1 MNLALKDLRRQK
13 ARFAAMALGLG
24 LLFAIVLAMGG
35 IYRGL
40 VEDATLLV
48 DHMGA
53 DLWVV
58 QRDTRGPFAERSTVS
73 PELEDRLRAV
83 AGVASARSFSTATI
97 QRVHGARSL
106 RMTVVGLSWPE
117 DKGRALPLV
126 VGRPLRD
133 PHREIIADQSL
144 ELPLGAVLAL
154 GDDTYTVVGLTR
166 GMLSSGGDGVVFA
179 TELDARA
186 ILNWQAPEAR
196 RLTREGRLARLATS
210 DLDSRALEDRLKD
223 ERSVLPVLD
232 PAPANAVL
240 VRLRPGAVLK
250 DVERTLA
257 AWPDVT
263 VYTAQGQRDL
273 LLKGVVEKSRRQIG
287 LFRALLSLVS
297 GIVVAL
303 ILYNM
308 TVAKTHDI
316 ALLKLMGA
324 RVSVVVK
331 LVLHQGLLLGALGY
345 GVAVFLAQVAFPLF
359 PRRVVLGAWEYIGVG
374 VLVLVLVTVAS
385 LAGIVRAL
393 RIPPTLILAG

>member
-1 MNLALKDLRRQK
+1 MNLAILDLRRQK
-13 ARFAAMALGLG
+13 ARFAATALGLG

-58 QRDTRGPFAERSTVS
+58 QRDTRGPFAERSTVP
-73 PELEDRLRAV
+73 PELEDRLRSV

-97 QRVHGARSL
+97 QRVHGARNL

-117 DKGRALPLV
+117 DRGGALPLV
-126 VGRPLRD
+126 AGRPLRD
-133 PHREIIADQSL
+133 PHRELIADRSL
-144 ELPLGAVLAL
+144 GLPLGEVLAL
-154 GDDTYTVVGLTR
+154 GDDTYTVVGLTQ

-186 ILNWQAPEAR
+186 ILNWLAPEAR
-196 RLTREGRLARLATS
+196 RLEREGRLARLAAT

-240 VRLRPGAVLK
+240 VRLRPGAPLAE
-250 DVERTLA
+250 VERTLA
-257 AWPDVT
+257 GWPDVT
-263 VYTAQGQRDL
+263 VYSAQEQRDL
-273 LLKGVVEKSRRQIG
+273 LLKGVVEKSRKQIG

-331 LVLHQGLLLGALGY
+331 LVLNQGLLLGGLGY
-345 GVAVFLAQVAFPLF
+345 GFAVFLAQVAFPLF
-359 PRRVVLGAWEYIGVG
+359 PRRVVLGAGEYLGVG

>member
-1 MNLALKDLRRQK
+1 MNLAILDLRRQK
-13 ARFAAMALGLG
+13 ARFAATALGLG

-58 QRDTRGPFAERSTVS
+58 QRDTRGPFAERSTVP

-97 QRVHGARSL
+97 QRVHRGHNL

-117 DKGRALPLV
+117 DKGGALPLV
-126 VGRPLRD
+126 AGRPLRD
-133 PHREIIADQSL
+133 PHRELIADKSL
-144 ELPLGAVLAL
+144 GLPLGEILAL

-186 ILNWQAPEAR
+186 ILNWLAPEAR
-196 RLTREGRLARLATS
+196 RLEREGRLARLAAS
-210 DLDSRALEDRLKD
+210 DLDSRALEDRLRD

-240 VRLRPGAVLK
+240 VRLRPGASVVE
-250 DVERTLA
+250 VERTLA
-257 AWPDVT
+257 GWPDVT
-263 VYTAQGQRDL
+263 AYSAQEQRDL
-273 LLKGVVEKSRRQIG
+273 LLKGVVEKSRKQIG

-331 LVLHQGLLLGALGY
+331 LVLNQGLLLGGLGY
-345 GVAVFLAQVAFPLF
+345 GFALFLAEVAFPLF
-359 PRRVVLGAWEYIGVG
+359 PRRVVLGPGEYLGVG